1 VEGQENIMKIKVEIE
16 LDTDRDSREI
26 EELLDLVEK
35 IKEKAQEVYE

>member
-1 VEGQENIMKIKVEIE
+1 MKIKVEIE
-16 LDTDRDSREI
+16 LDTDSDSREI

>member
-1 VEGQENIMKIKVEIE
+1 MKIKVEIE

>member
-1 VEGQENIMKIKVEIE
+1 MEGQENIMKIKVEIE

>member
-1 VEGQENIMKIKVEIE
+1 MKIKVEIE

-26 EELLDLVEK
+26 AELLDLVEK